1 MQMENYVVSQ
11 HEEESLSV
19 ILMSTKN
26 TSTYLSHSGDANP
39 LGKTSLKTNAQYN
52 SNLFHTYFEILQT
65 F

>member
-39 LGKTSLKTNAQYN
+39 LGKTSQD
-52 SNLFHTYFEILQT
+52 
-65 F
+65 